1 MATTRSVVG
10 YRVIV
15 IVSPLV
21 TIILGN
27 QLSRASNIFY
37 MIWQLIGDGGRKIQ
51 TSFSLVGDQLELVVD
66 VGLAI
71 LTVAGGHLDIF
82 SLVITFRR
90 CTLRRLVGRHLDQ
103 LHGGRCTR
111 DGVLV
116 LTGTATGLVLEVN
129 GLSFAQ
135 PGGIAQRG
143 VACDLNGFHRIAAVK
158 ALLMEHQLEG
168 LDLRICEIVRYSFSG
183 ALCGL

>member
-1 MATTRSVVG
+1 
-10 YRVIV
+10 
-15 IVSPLV
+15 
-21 TIILGN
+21 
-27 QLSRASNIFY
+27 

-51 TSFSLVGDQLELVVD
+51 TSLVGDQLELVVD

-71 LTVAGGHLDIF
+71 LTVAGGYLDIF

-143 VACDLNGFHRIAAVK
+143 IFCDLNGFHRIAVVK
-158 ALLMEHQLEG
+158 TILMEHQLEG
-168 LDLRICEIVRYSFSG
+168 LDLRLFEISRYNFG
-183 ALCGL
+183 GGIYGF